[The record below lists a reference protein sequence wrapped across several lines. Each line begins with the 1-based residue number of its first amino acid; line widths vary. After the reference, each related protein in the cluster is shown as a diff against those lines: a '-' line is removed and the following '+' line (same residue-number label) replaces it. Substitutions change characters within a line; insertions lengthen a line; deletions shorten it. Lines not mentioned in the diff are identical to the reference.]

1 MIILG
6 ILQQNVD
13 NILLILHDRRM
24 ARKHDVAPAAN
35 TDHAQ
40 ARREQDASE
49 HLLGLG
55 ADELDARPWRPAPVP
70 PSAVDLVH
78 FALWRSADLAPEGV
92 LSALAL
98 LPAARAEVDGLESG
112 LLFTARSAGLTW
124 AQIAEAMGFNSPQAC
139 QQHYNRLT
147 ARKSTHS

>member
-1 MIILG
+1 MIAG
-6 ILQQNVD
+6 
-13 NILLILHDRRM
+13 
-24 ARKHDVAPAAN
+24 
-35 TDHAQ
+35 HAQ
-40 ARREQDASE
+40 ARREQDARK
-49 HLLGLG
+49 HLLELG

-70 PSAVDLVH
+70 PSAVDLAN

-92 LSALAL
+92 LSALEL
-98 LPAARAEVDGLESG
+98 LPAARAEVDGLEAG
-112 LLFTARSAGLTW
+112 LLFTARTAGLTW